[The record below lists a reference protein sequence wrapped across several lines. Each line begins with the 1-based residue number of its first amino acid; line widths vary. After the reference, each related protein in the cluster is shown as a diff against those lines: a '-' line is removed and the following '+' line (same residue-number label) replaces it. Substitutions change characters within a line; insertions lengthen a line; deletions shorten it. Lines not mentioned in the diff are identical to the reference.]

1 MPRYLIRHPA
11 GKQRED
17 ALLEDPVLTL
27 RFKGGWAVFEDADG
41 ICLAIPRRKAPASS
55 GWTSRRSLCRR
66 RSSAR

>member
-27 RFKGGWAVFEDADG
+27 RFEGGWAVFEDGDG
-41 ICLAIPRRKAPASS
+41 ICLAIPAAQGASIE
-55 GWTSRRSLCRR
+55 RVDDEPV
-66 RSSAR
+66 AQKE